1 MEQKEG
7 GKIMDN
13 QIKGVL
19 EAAGWYPGRSIDID
33 YMLDDIKRLGY
44 GIPGES
50 VMDLFRE
57 FWNLELIFTM
67 PNGEWGSVRLNIDVA
82 EYYSDYMAKDILAV
96 TSEEKIFP
104 VGTINEGTADL
115 IVSDKSKFYMA
126 HESGIFLVGNDFM
139 DALDSIIYQ
148 KDILRIR

>member
-1 MEQKEG
+1 
-7 GKIMDN
+7 MDN

-82 EYYSDYMAKDILAV
+82 EYYSDYMVKNILAA

-104 VGTINEGTADL
+104 VGTINDGTADL
-115 IVSDKSKFYMA
+115 VVSDKGKFYMA
-126 HESGIFLVGNDFM
+126 HGSGLFLIGNDFM
-139 DALDSIIYQ
+139 HALESIIYQ
-148 KDILRIR
+148 KDILRIK